1 MLHDF
6 VAANRDAILGRTRPP
21 GASRTSPSPSATE
34 LANGI
39 PVFLH
44 QLVDALRLAR
54 SSEVIDHEHLRES
67 ARRHSHDLLRRGL
80 PIAQLV
86 NDYGDVFQ
94 AITELAVEQAAPIS
108 EGELRTLHLCLDE
121 AIAAAVTEYALQRE
135 RSLVDEGT
143 ERLGILAHALRNKVN
158 AAMISFEDIQSGR
171 VPAGGSAGLLHS
183 RSLVRMCDLI
193 DRALAPVRPDVEIDH
208 CERISVAEIIE
219 EVEIAASMR
228 ARARGLHLAVTSLD
242 PAVTV
247 EGDRQVL
254 ATTVSSLVQNALNFT
269 RSQGKVSLSARATA
283 DRVLIEV
290 ADECGDLLGKG
301 CVFTIDLPRK
311 PTEGT
316 GTTEARGG

>member
-6 VAANRDAILGRTRPP
+6 VAANRDAILDRTRLR
-21 GASRTSPSPSATE
+21 GASRISPSPSATE

-39 PVFLH
+39 PVFLD

-54 SSEVIDHEHLRES
+54 SSEVKGHEHIRES
-67 ARRHSHDLLRRGL
+67 ACRHGHDLFRRGL

-86 NDYGDVFQ
+86 NDYGDVLQ
-94 AITELAVEQAAPIS
+94 AITELAVEQAVPIS
-108 EGELRTLHLCLDE
+108 EGEFRTLHLCFNE
-121 AIAAAVTEYALQRE
+121 AIAAAVTEYARQRE
-135 RSLVDEGT
+135 RHIVDEGT

-158 AAMISFEDIQSGR
+158 AATLSFEAIQNGR
-171 VPAGGSAGLLHS
+171 VVAGGSVGLLHS
-183 RSLVRMCDLI
+183 RSLVGMCDLI
-193 DRALAPVRPDVEIDH
+193 DRALAPVRPEVGINH
-208 CERISVAEIIE
+208 CERISVAELIE

-254 ATTVSSLVQNALNFT
+254 TTTVSSLVQSAFNFT
-269 RSQGKVSLSARATA
+269 RSQGKVSMTARATA

-290 ADECGDLLGKG
+290 ANECGGLPGKG

-316 GTTEARGG
+316 PGGLRHA

>member
-1 MLHDF
+1 MLRDF
-6 VAANRDAILGRTRPP
+6 VAANRDAILARTRLR

-34 LANGI
+34 FANGI
-39 PVFLH
+39 PVFLD

-54 SSEVIDHEHLRES
+54 SSEVIDHEHIRES

-94 AITELAVEQAAPIS
+94 AMTELAAEQAAPIS
-108 EGELRTLHLCLDE
+108 EGEFRTLHLCLDE
-121 AIAAAVTEYALQRE
+121 AIAAAVTEYARRRE
-135 RSLVDEGT
+135 RSIVDEGA

-158 AAMISFEDIQSGR
+158 AAMLSFEAIQSGR
-171 VPAGGSAGLLHS
+171 VVAGGSVGLLHS

-193 DRALAPVRPDVEIDH
+193 DCAVAPVRPDVGVDP
-208 CERISVAEIIE
+208 CERISVAELIE
-219 EVEIAASMR
+219 DVEIAASIR

-254 ATTVSSLVQNALNFT
+254 ATTVSSLVQSAFNFT
-269 RSQGKVSLSARATA
+269 RSQGKVSLTARATA

-290 ADECGDLLGKG
+290 ADECGGLQGKG
-301 CVFTIDLPRK
+301 CIFTIDLPRK
-311 PTEGT
+311 PTQGT
-316 GTTEARGG
+316 GTTERRR